1 MSTSSLPFLSFM
13 FHKLARFVVFLVA
26 LLPAMVCAENLV
38 VVINPDSG
46 VEQLSRNDVINIFLG
61 NFRQLPSGITAQP
74 VDLPPAHPDR
84 AEFYHRLVGK
94 SPAEI
99 NTYWAR
105 QMFSGK
111 TRPPIQTEQFDE
123 ALALVHSV
131 EGAVTYMERDK
142 VSGNLK
148 IVFEL
153 SK

>member
-1 MSTSSLPFLSFM
+1 M

-38 VVINPDSG
+38 V
-46 VEQLSRNDVINIFLG
+46 VINIFLG